1 MYEGIYEKEIMMYE
15 PYDLPYPDP
24 DAYLA
29 RIGITERPEP
39 TAENLDRL
47 VYAHL
52 THVPFEDL
60 NQSLFGRPISLK
72 TADLFE
78 KIVVQKRGGYCFEQN
93 MAFRRLLKDLGY
105 DSEPVYARVLWAD
118 DPMPP
123 VSHCAILTR
132 IEGEDFYRYRD
143 VGFGGPAPA
152 GTIPVIPDTETA
164 VCGETWLLKR
174 HESGWMDL
182 SLKKPDG
189 TVEPEIRFC
198 PNRTVPQ
205 DFIAPNYYLSE
216 SPESPFK
223 QFIMVNLRTET
234 GSLALT
240 VDKLTVREGGE
251 VTEIEVPDRDA
262 LFAVLEKYYG
272 MTFEN

>member
-1 MYEGIYEKEIMMYE
+1 MYEDYYSNIEDTGAF
-15 PYDLPYPDP
+15 LR
-24 DAYLA
+24 
-29 RIGITERPEP
+29 RIGLDPSGIRADKESLDRILYHHHRFIPFD
-39 TAENLDRL
+39 NLDIWAKAVLPDLSVPAVNEKL
-47 VYAHL
+47 VRR
-52 THVPFEDL
+52 
-60 NQSLFGRPISLK
+60 G
-72 TADLFE
+72 
-78 KIVVQKRGGYCFEQN
+78 RGGYCFEQN

-118 DPMPP
+118 DPVPP

-132 IEGEDFYRYRD
+132 IEGEDFYRYCD

-152 GTIPVIPDTETA
+152 GTIPVIPDTETV

-174 HESGWMDL
+174 DESGWMDL

-189 TVEPEIRFC
+189 TVEKEIRFC
-198 PNRTVPQ
+198 TNRTVPQ

-240 VDKLTVREGGE
+240 VDKLTVRDGGE